1 MARRKSVFGKVMDKG
16 AVFSFLF
23 FLFLMMSALPIL
35 ALLVVSLGRGNLPGI
50 VLALV
55 FAGIL
60 VKDVKVGDL
69 FVLCRD
75 LAVLNLTLWFLLG
88 FFSVVQAFMEGA
100 SGFLTYALL
109 APYAIISGLLIFYFL
124 HKADGD
130 RRKVVLG
137 GVAVSTMMAVISAI
151 NGAVLEAVRS
161 LSEEVAETTGVGVVT
176 ALNPLDYSPFLAFL
190 LLLVVFNV
198 PFVIYYLK
206 GRRRRDLW
214 WYALP
219 VGVYL
224 VLFGVWSFL
233 KDILLA
239 GL

>member
-1 MARRKSVFGKVMDKG
+1 MARKKGVFGRVLDKG
-16 AVFSFLF
+16 AGFSFLF

-35 ALLVVSLGRGNLPGI
+35 ALFVVSLGRGNLPGI
-50 VLALV
+50 ALALM
-55 FAGIL
+55 FAGVL

-69 FVLCRD
+69 FILCRD

-100 SGFLTYALL
+100 SGVLTYALL
-109 APYAIISGLLIFYFL
+109 APYAVISGLLVFFLL

-130 RRKVVLG
+130 RRRVLLG
-137 GVAVSTMMAVISAI
+137 GVAVSTMMAAISAI

-161 LSEEVAETTGVGVVT
+161 LSEEVAETTGAGVVT
-176 ALNPLDYSPFLAFL
+176 ALNPSGYSPFLAFV

-198 PFVIYYLK
+198 PFVLYYLK

-214 WYALP
+214 WYVLP
-219 VGVYL
+219 VVTYA
-224 VLFGVWSFL
+224 VLFGLWTLFQ
-233 KDILLA
+233 DALLA